1 MQAYTKSNSTS
12 NKQALPFFFF
22 IFEEVTFGTW
32 TSNSHKLSQYFTTWA
47 KPQGQRT
54 SPPN

>member
-47 KPQGQRT
+47 KPQGQRI